1 MKIFVNGKETELKNG
16 NRLFS
21 LLQIL
26 SLQEKRGIAV
36 ALNDEVIQKKNW
48 NETELKP
55 NDKILII
62 QAAQG
67 GWDDLIIW

>member
-16 NRLFS
+16 NKLFS

-26 SLQEKRGIAV
+26 SVEEKRGIAV

-67 GWDDLIIW
+67 G